1 MFLSQVCLRSGP
13 YFAVQTEPKILRLV
27 VRTKLTQSDF
37 RLRHLAEETEVT
49 ILGEASQE
57 FSSGQ
62 DDRLPAQEQLQL
74 QHLRPRHD
82 RVQACRAG
90 VSPVTRQD
98 KN

>member
-1 MFLSQVCLRSGP
+1 MFYAAISVLNNPRLKQPQVSF
-13 YFAVQTEPKILRLV
+13 YS
-27 VRTKLTQSDF
+27 VRTKLTKSVF
-37 RLRHLAEETEVT
+37 RLRHLAEEAEVT
-49 ILGEASQE
+49 IPGEAGQE

-62 DDRLPAQEQLQL
+62 DDWLPAQEQQQL

-98 KN
+98 KIIF